1 MIRAPG
7 FWRRDSPSP
16 LARALAPLGAVYGA
30 AAGARL
36 ARPAPRAALPVIV
49 VGGLTLGGDGKTPT
63 ALALAALLRELGE
76 VPAFS
81 TRGYGGGAG
90 RAPFRVDLDRHTAA
104 EAGDELMLLA
114 RSAPTFAGADRLA
127 AARLAQA
134 AGASVL
140 ILDDGLHSRRID
152 ADFAVAVVDAGHGA
166 GNGLCPPAGPLRAP
180 LLRQLAIVDA
190 VVVIG
195 AGAAGDA
202 IAALAR
208 SSGKPVFRARARPDA
223 EAARRLAGAPTLAFA
238 GIARPGKILRDAG
251 GDGGAAGRAARL
263 SRSPPLF
270 AAGFGRAGAAG
281 AGLRRAAGDHGER
294 CGALSWRRLGSAD
307 RHLFRAGG
315 GDARGAR
322 PRAHCGSLTPI
333 RVSLACGL
341 L

>member
-1 MIRAPG
+1 MRAPG
-7 FWRRDSPSP
+7 FWRRGFPSP

-36 ARPAPRAALPVIV
+36 ARPAPRAELPVIV

-76 VPAFS
+76 APAFS
-81 TRGYGGGAG
+81 TRGYGGAAG
-90 RAPFRVDLDRHTAA
+90 RPPFRVDPERHTAA
-104 EAGDELMLLA
+104 EAGDEALLLA
-114 RSAPTFAGADRLA
+114 RSAPTFAGVDRLA
-127 AARLAQA
+127 AARVAQA

-152 ADFAVAVVDAGHGA
+152 ADLALVVVDAGHGA

-208 SSGKPVFRARARPDA
+208 SSGKPVFRAAVRPDP
-223 EAARRLAGAPTLAFA
+223 EAARRLAGAPVLAFA
-238 GIARPGKILRDAG
+238 GIARPEKFFATLEETGARLVGRRAFPDHHRFSRRDLFAL
-251 GDGGAAGRAARL
+251 DRQARTLGARLVTTEKDAARCPGVGSVLPIVIRFQQEEALRAAL
-263 SRSPPLF
+263 
-270 AAGFGRAGAAG
+270 AGA
-281 AGLRRAAGDHGER
+281 LTAA
-294 CGALSWRRLGSAD
+294 A
-307 RHLFRAGG
+307 
-315 GDARGAR
+315 
-322 PRAHCGSLTPI
+322 
-333 RVSLACGL
+333 
-341 L
+341 